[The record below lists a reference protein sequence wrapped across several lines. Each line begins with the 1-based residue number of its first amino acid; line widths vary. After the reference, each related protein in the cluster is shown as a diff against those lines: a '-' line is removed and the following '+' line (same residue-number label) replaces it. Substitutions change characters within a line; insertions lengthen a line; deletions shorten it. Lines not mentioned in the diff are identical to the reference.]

1 MKRILYSIM
10 VAAALS
16 ACGHR
21 ASTDTA
27 NADSV
32 SVDSAKVE
40 APVEEKPALVLDS
53 IHFEKNDSMAE
64 VSLSVQWPT
73 DGNEELVK
81 NVRQFICEVCNIKN
95 EKFKGSRKD
104 FKDIVDIDYNGLV
117 EEWHGTYA
125 DSEDGSGPSFTSG
138 TSVVKLAETETFVTF
153 YTEIFGYTGGAHG
166 FATHVGKTFR
176 KSDGKAIG
184 YETEYNQDSFESKI
198 KNQTMFADTKSPKL
212 YALIKDGVKRY
223 FKDCNQP
230 IASDEELND
239 FLQVDNINRIPLPA
253 NAPYLTEKGLVF
265 CYTQYEIGPYA
276 AGMITFE
283 VPFAKIKPFLT
294 EEVKALIKE

>member
-10 VAAALS
+10 MAAAFS

-21 ASTDTA
+21 ASTEATA
-27 NADSV
+27 DADSV

-40 APVEEKPALVLDS
+40 APVEEKPALVLDTIS
-53 IHFEKNDSMAE
+53 FERNDSMAE

-73 DGNEELVK
+73 DGDEALV
-81 NVRQFICEVCNIKN
+81 NSVRQFICEVCNIKN
-95 EKFKGSRKD
+95 KNFKGSKED
-104 FKDIVDIDYNGLV
+104 FKGIVDTDYNGLV
-117 EEWHGTYA
+117 EEWHGTYS
-125 DSEDGSGPSFTSG
+125 DSEEGGGPSFTSG

-153 YTEIFGYTGGAHG
+153 YAETYGYTGGAHG
-166 FATHVGKTFR
+166 FATNVGKTFR
-176 KSDGKAIG
+176 KSDGKSIG
-184 YETEYNQDSFESKI
+184 YDMEYNQDSFEAKI
-198 KNQTMFADTKSPKL
+198 KNQTLFADTKSPKL

-223 FKDCNQP
+223 FKECHQP
-230 IASDEELND
+230 ITDDSELSDY
-239 FLQVDNINRIPLPA
+239 LQVDDINRIPLPA
-253 NAPYLTEKGLVF
+253 NAPYLTEKGFVF

-294 EEVKALIKE
+294 EEAKALLP